1 MRTFIEL
8 ELDERTKDYIRE
20 QQESIRLALAGACSQ
35 GCIRWSPIGNVHL
48 TLRFLGETLAQQQA
62 ELSRTL
68 TFLAQQWNPLNLSV
82 SGLGCFP
89 SMRQPKVIW
98 LGVDGDMETLGD
110 LQSEVER
117 IVQEAGFKP
126 DKRPFSPHLTIARA
140 RRGCTRDELK
150 RVGQRIQKFMTD
162 NGSGNSERLF
172 VTSRVVHM
180 HSDLRPSGAV
190 YTPLSA
196 HTMAD

>member
-20 QQESIRLALAGACSQ
+20 QQESIRFSLAGACSQ

-48 TLRFLGETLAQQQA
+48 TLRFLGETSVQQQA

-68 TFLAQQWNPLNLSV
+68 TFLAQQWKPLNLLIR
-82 SGLGCFP
+82 GFGCYP

-117 IVQEAGFKP
+117 IVQEVGFKP

-150 RVGQRIQKFMTD
+150 RVGQRIQKLVSD
-162 NGSGNSERLF
+162 DGSGDSGRLF

-180 HSDLRPSGAV
+180 RSDLRPSGAV

-196 HTMAD
+196 HTLAD